1 MADVNDYQ
9 SKVQGTQNVKDLI
22 KEEYRKCA
30 VDPVYFMRKYCVIQH
45 PVKGKM
51 LFDLYPFQ
59 EQCLYDFR
67 DNDRNIILDALRQ
80 LKEEPTS
87 SSVGAYIMSILQ
99 GGLTI
104 NYVFK

>member
-22 KEEYRKCA
+22 KEEYKKCA
-30 VDPVYFMRKYCVIQH
+30 SDPVYFMRKYCVIQH

-67 DNDRNIILDALRQ
+67 DNDRNIILKSRQ
-80 LKEEPTS
+80 LGISTLS
-87 SSVGAYIMSILQ
+87 AGYILWLM
-99 GGLTI
+99 
-104 NYVFK
+104 VFHEDKN